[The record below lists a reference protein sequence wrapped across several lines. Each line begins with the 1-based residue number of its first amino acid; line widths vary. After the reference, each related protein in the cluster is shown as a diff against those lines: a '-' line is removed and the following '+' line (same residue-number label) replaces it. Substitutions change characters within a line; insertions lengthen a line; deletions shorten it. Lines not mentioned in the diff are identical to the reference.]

1 MNQKRKGFS
10 IGKLF
15 NNDRFVLIF
24 SVFAAIILW
33 FIMATLN
40 TEERPRVIY
49 DVPIQVELSAEAK
62 AAGYQVFEQSDETA
76 KVSVTGN
83 SLVVNQL
90 SKHDLKVEVHNFPNF
105 TPGSMTLNLVAVKQ
119 NQQSDYEI
127 ASVDPGSVIVNID
140 RYKEV
145 TLDIE
150 NAIKYTVDDQHFV
163 NSPMLSLHT
172 VTLSGPETEL
182 AKVAKISAE
191 YTVRDPL
198 TETMKFTTGLVLYDA
213 QGNVIP
219 NNRGLIEFSADEV
232 EVTIPV
238 LSKASIPLEV
248 TYSNQ
253 PAQLDLSAIMRM
265 DHQRIEV
272 GAAQQELDNLHSIN
286 LMPIDFANI
295 SPTRNNVVLKVEL
308 PENFTN
314 LSNVDTVN
322 VSFDLDNFD
331 TKTLYVEQFITRNR
345 SSSQMVDI
353 TTKSLP
359 VTIVAPKTL
368 LDSITSEDLY
378 GEVNLAGQEH
388 FTGSTELPVKIFVK
402 NPDYTA
408 WAYGNYKANVTI
420 TQTTVNSTAT

>member
-33 FIMATLN
+33 FIMATVN

-49 DVPIQVELSAEAK
+49 DVPILVELSEEAK
-62 AAGYQVFEQSDETA
+62 AAGYQVFEQSDLTA

-90 SKHDLKVEVHNFPNF
+90 SKNDLKVQVQNFQQI
-105 TPGSMTLNLVAVKQ
+105 TPGQMTLNLVAVKQ
-119 NQQSDYEI
+119 NQQADYEI
-127 ASVDPGSVIVNID
+127 SSVDPGSVIVNVD
-140 RYKEV
+140 RYKEI
-145 TLDIE
+145 TLDVANE
-150 NAIKYTVDDQHFV
+150 IKYTVDDRHFV
-163 NSPMLSLHT
+163 NSPVLSLHT
-172 VTLSGPETEL
+172 VTLSGPETQL
-182 AKVAKISAE
+182 AKVAKVSAE

-198 TETMKFTTGLVLYDA
+198 TETMKFTTRLILRDA
-213 QGNVIP
+213 EGNEIP
-219 NNRGLIEFSADEV
+219 NTNELIQFANGSDDV

-238 LSKASIPLEV
+238 LSRASVPLEV

-253 PAQLDLSAIMRM
+253 PEQLDLSAIMRM

-272 GAAQQELDNLHSIN
+272 GASQQELENLHSIS
-286 LMPIDFANI
+286 LRPIDFSNI
-295 SPTRNNVVLKVEL
+295 SPTRNSVVLHVEL

-314 LSNVDTVN
+314 LSNIDMVN
-322 VSFDLDNFD
+322 VSFDLDDF
-331 TKTLYVEQFITRNR
+331 TVKTLQVEQFLTKSRLAN
-345 SSSQMVDI
+345 QNVEI
-353 TTKSLP
+353 TTQSLP
-359 VTIVAPKTL
+359 VTIVAPK
-368 LDSITSEDLY
+368 SVMEKITSEDLY
-378 GEVNLAGQEH
+378 AEVNLAGQEH

-420 TQTTVNSTAT
+420 TQASE